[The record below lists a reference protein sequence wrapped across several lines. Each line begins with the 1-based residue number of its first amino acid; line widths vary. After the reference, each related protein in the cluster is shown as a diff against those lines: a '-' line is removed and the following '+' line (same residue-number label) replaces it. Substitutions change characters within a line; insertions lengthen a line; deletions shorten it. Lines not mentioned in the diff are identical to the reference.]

1 MAYPF
6 KEILQRFWG
15 YTSFRDLQ
23 EDIIE
28 SVYLK
33 KDTLGLMP
41 TGGGKS
47 ITFQVPALA
56 MDGICIV
63 VTPLIA
69 LMKDQV
75 HNLLKK
81 GIKAA
86 AIYSGMRREEIAITL
101 DNCIYGN
108 YKFLYLSPERLET
121 ELFLSKLAHLNVSFI
136 TVDEAHCIS
145 QWGYDFRPS
154 YLNVGNIRKL
164 KPNCPVLAL
173 TATATLLVV
182 DDIQEKLGFSK
193 KNVFRKSFKREN
205 LAYKVEYSENKFNRL
220 VELLV
225 QHSGSGIVYV
235 RNRKMTK
242 ELAEFLTRNEIPA
255 SFYHAGLDSFVKDKR
270 QKAWTENKSRIMVST
285 NAFGMGID
293 KPDVRIVVHFDIPD
307 SPEAYFQEAGRAGRD
322 GEPATALLLYSKTDV
337 SNLKKSFTNA
347 FPEKRFIRT
356 VYHHL
361 MNYLQVAIE
370 DGIGR
375 TFDFEL
381 GKFCKAFAL
390 NVVQANNALNILERS
405 GLIQNTDTR
414 ENNSRLYFLAGKE
427 ELFGFQNQRQE
438 YEELIKTILRS
449 YSGLFSSYVYI
460 SEQTI
465 AGRTGLSN
473 EQVYQYLVNLDKA
486 GLVKYIPQ
494 KKTPTITLLKDRVPE
509 NIITI
514 SKSIYEEQQER
525 MKRRVDAMLYYI
537 SSDIICRSQ
546 ILLAYFGEKKSKPCK
561 ICDICTSNGQQ
572 KDLSGSIRKAVLD
585 KLNRTGSTNI
595 NELIRDLTYDKE
607 KSMEVIRFMA
617 DNGDILLEDKQIKIN
632 S

>member
-6 KEILQRFWG
+6 KAILQQYWG

-28 SVYLK
+28 SVYLR

-56 MDGICIV
+56 MDGICLV

-108 YKFLYLSPERLET
+108 YKFLYLSPERLQT
-121 ELFLSKLAHLNVSFI
+121 ELFLSKLEHLNVSFI

-154 YLNVGNIRKL
+154 YLNVGNIRAL
-164 KPNCPVLAL
+164 KPDCPVLAL
-173 TATATLLVV
+173 TATATPQVV
-182 DDIQEKLGFSK
+182 NDIQEKLGFRR
-193 KNVFRKSFKREN
+193 KNIFKKSFRREN
-205 LAYKVEYSENKFNRL
+205 LAYVVEYSENKFNRL
-220 VELLV
+220 AELIE
-225 QHSGSGIVYV
+225 QHQGSGIVYV

-242 ELAEFLTRNEIPA
+242 ELSEFLNRHNISA
-255 SFYHAGLDSFVKDKR
+255 SFYHAGLDSFAKDKR
-270 QKAWTENKSRIMVST
+270 QKQWTENQTRIMVST

-293 KPDVRIVVHFDIPD
+293 KPDVRLVVHFDIPD

-322 GEPATALLLYSKTDV
+322 GKPAKACLLYSKTDV
-337 SNLKKSFTNA
+337 TNLKKSFTNA
-347 FPEKRFIRT
+347 FPDKPFIRT
-356 VYHHL
+356 IYNHL
-361 MNYLQVAIE
+361 MNFFQVAVE

-381 GKFCKAFAL
+381 GKFCKAYAL
-390 NVVQANNALNILERS
+390 NVVQTNNALNILERS

-449 YSGLFSSYVYI
+449 YSGLFSSFVYI

-465 AGRTGLSN
+465 AGRTGLNN

-494 KKTPTITLLKDRVPE
+494 KKTPTITLLRDRVPE
-509 NIITI
+509 NVIVI
-514 SKSIYEEQQER
+514 SKTIYEDQQER
-525 MKRRVDAMLYYI
+525 MKGRVDAMLYYI
-537 SSDIICRSQ
+537 SSDMICRSR
-546 ILLAYFGEKKSKPCK
+546 ILLAYFGEKKSKPCGV
-561 ICDICTSNGQQ
+561 CDICDSGNEQN
-572 KDLSGSIRKAVLD
+572 DLFGSIQKAVLN
-585 KLNRTGSTNI
+585 KLETTGTTDI
-595 NELIRDLTYDKE
+595 NDVIKNLAYNKE
-607 KSMEVIRFMA
+607 KVLEAIRFMT
-617 DNGDILLEDKQIKIN
+617 DNGDIVMEGKQIKLI